1 MRTNAIFLISTICL
15 ICGNI
20 YILISYST
28 LKGEFSKNEMYMN
41 YLQKDYD
48 AQNELM
54 LSYYRTQV
62 SNKDR
67 SEFLTKYPELA
78 YSISSGKKVVLYFEE
93 DVCASCLL
101 NIFIDLQFLGEKIGM
116 DNIIVI
122 TTWGKDGKP
131 MKYSDYSF
139 DYFLVETLSIPL
151 ENYKL
156 PYLFVV
162 DELFNVNLT
171 FIPEIQPGLNDKYF
185 DSILVDYFSVGF

>member
-1 MRTNAIFLISTICL
+1 
-15 ICGNI
+15 
-20 YILISYST
+20 
-28 LKGEFSKNEMYMN
+28 
-41 YLQKDYD
+41 
-48 AQNELM
+48 
-54 LSYYRTQV
+54 
-62 SNKDR
+62 
-67 SEFLTKYPELA
+67 
-78 YSISSGKKVVLYFEE
+78 
-93 DVCASCLL
+93 
-101 NIFIDLQFLGEKIGM
+101 M

-171 FIPEIQPGLNDKYF
+171 FIPEIQPDLNDKYF